1 MRHSSFDRP
10 QSGLLRIALAALACM
25 AGAPAAMAQ
34 AEDAGLAQLQ
44 QQLQPVPGAQ
54 LQAPVLAPLDAA
66 PSQPAVQ
73 QVQAAPQPLPAAQP
87 QSLVTQQPPAPV
99 AEPQQAQVPP
109 PVEAQQ
115 QVAAQAPAPAPTMQP
130 PQPQPRRAVMQRA
143 SDIGTSTEAWLE
155 LQRSNRAAAPDAH
168 PFEGAA
174 ASYAYQRY
182 LQSFSTPIPTWF
194 TPVQRSSGGGG
205 SSFGGG
211 DSASQ

>member
-1 MRHSSFDRP
+1 MRHSSFNRP
-10 QSGLLRIALAALACM
+10 RCDLLRIALAALACM
-25 AGAPAAMAQ
+25 AGAPLAFAQ
-34 AEDAGLAQLQ
+34 VDDPGLAQLQ
-44 QQLQPVPGAQ
+44 QQLQPAPGAQ

-66 PSQPAVQ
+66 PSQPQPVVQ
-73 QVQAAPQPLPAAQP
+73 QVQSAPQALPATQP
-87 QSLVTQQPPAPV
+87 QSLVTQPPPATEPQQVQAPAPV
-99 AEPQQAQVPP
+99 EVA
-109 PVEAQQ
+109 Q
-115 QVAAQAPAPAPTMQP
+115 QVAAPAPAIQQP
-130 PQPQPRRAVMQRA
+130 QARQPQPAVVRRR
-143 SDIGTSTEAWLE
+143 SDVGASTEAWLE
-155 LQRSNRAAAPDAH
+155 LQRSNRAAAPEAH